1 MDPLSL
7 TTAAITVGT
16 CLKDLVELAL
26 KIKESMDKVGEN
38 KKHLQELTDDVVRT
52 LDGLVNLTAGNEDV
66 FQAPALFMALG
77 GLQQKMKQVLEGC
90 REIPVATDRSQGRTE
105 RFKSRVKRLWNGAE
119 IEAEIKSLKEHT
131 NDCYTKFMLFSTAR
145 TEGKIV
151 QIAKSATRI
160 EDRMIGINERTR
172 EIATSTA
179 RIEQGTGQITDST
192 TRIERE
198 TDQIGER
205 TVQIGHNT
213 AHTQVSAL
221 HGKLEKWLQFPPS
234 MAEKQ
239 HETQKLHHAGTGEW
253 FLNGGQ
259 FREWKGEPRLL
270 WIEGNS
276 GAGKSVL
283 SSVIIRNLFEH
294 RQSAPGGPSSV
305 AYFYFDF
312 GDEKKQLVEVMLRS
326 IILQLSAQS
335 PSDYSALDHLY
346 SSSNGQTLPTYQNL
360 MDVLHELLQEIDHT
374 YIVLDALDEC
384 NEPDLIIQLI
394 SKLRDQ
400 TDSPLHLLF
409 TSQSREMFTAAF
421 KDIPHIILD
430 LKTTRED
437 IERFVAN
444 EIQSK
449 RLKHWARHS
458 AQITTK
464 ILEKSNGMFRMAAC
478 LLVELSRHIFARD
491 PGPVLESL
499 PTDLFEI
506 YDRFLRPIDPAAF
519 SAVEMLEDA
528 LAFDFPDEQQHGVF
542 DPNKK
547 GDYAHPPPVKLVV
560 ILAHASVAEYLV
572 SRGFAEQH
580 HQYDLSQEHSHKFI
594 AQTCVGYLLHF
605 EHAPINDETLPN
617 YPLVQY
623 AAQYWIY
630 HLKGCHDEAILST
643 STMHPLQKDSPQY
656 LAFCRIPAPW
666 YPQIAGV
673 KVLLKN
679 GVDINATG
687 KLEAA
692 SEEASLDSI
701 SLGVHF
707 NAAWGPF
714 SSDLEAVSDRALQAA
729 WSESLPS
736 HATLRGKYG
745 SALQGA
751 SMQGEIEIARLLLEN
766 GADVNATDGKY
777 GNALQS
783 ASINGHIGIVRLL
796 VEKGADLNAP
806 DGTFGN
812 ALQAASSRRGNRET
826 VQFLLDNG
834 ADMNSVSRRYGSA
847 LQAASAC
854 GDTEIVGLLIEKG
867 ADVNIRNGKYGCA
880 LETALKSLDTD
891 IFRLLLDK
899 GADLN
904 AIGGELVQSTLCLA
918 CERGH
923 TEIVLLLLEKGADV
937 NAVGEHGTALRAACF
952 NGAIELVQLLLENG
966 ADVNTAG
973 EYYGYGTALQAASA
987 RGHTKIVLLLLE
999 KGADI
1004 NTTDE
1009 RFGTALQAA
1018 CSDGTIELVRLL
1030 IQKGADVDAAGERGT
1045 ALQRACK
1052 EGHTDV
1058 VRLLIANGA
1067 DVNAQG
1073 GIYGTALQ
1081 AAAAVSGQ
1089 WIVEWISPGHDYRPL
1104 PAFWIPMDAD
1114 ARKAE
1119 IIRLLLKNG
1128 ADVNERTGIHALQRA
1143 TAVGYTQVAQI
1154 LVDNGAYVEVEDLEK
1169 EVTPIIGDNHV
1180 LQCSYR

>member
-26 KIKESMDKVGEN
+26 KIKESTDKVGEN

-90 REIPVATDRSQGRTE
+90 REIPVATDPSQGRTE

-119 IEAEIKSLKEHT
+119 IEAEIKSLQEHT

-160 EDRMIGINERTR
+160 EDRMIGIHERTR
-172 EIATSTA
+172 QIATSTA

-192 TRIERE
+192 TRIERG
-198 TDQIGER
+198 TDQIAER
-205 TVQIGHNT
+205 TVQIGDNT
-213 AHTQVSAL
+213 AHIQVSAL

-253 FLNGGQ
+253 FLNGDQ
-259 FREWKGEPRLL
+259 FREWKGKPRFL

-312 GDEKKQLVEVMLRS
+312 RDEKKQLVEVMLRS

-335 PSDYSALDHLY
+335 PNDYSALDHLY

-360 MDVLHELLQEIDHT
+360 MDVLHELLQEIGHT
-374 YIVLDALDEC
+374 YIVPDALDEC

-421 KDIPHIILD
+421 KDIPHIVLD
-430 LKTTRED
+430 LKTTAED
-437 IERFVAN
+437 IERFVAS
-444 EIQSK
+444 ELRSK

-458 AQITTK
+458 VQITTK

-519 SAVEMLEDA
+519 SAVEMVLCWLVCSARTLTLPELEDA
-528 LAFDFPDEQQHGVF
+528 LAFDFPDEQQNGVF
-542 DPNKK
+542 DPNKR
-547 GDYAHPPPVKLVV
+547 GDYAQQVCELLEGLVKVYDLYEDNDIPTLADGSDDGDLDSPRPVTLVV
-560 ILAHASVAEYLV
+560 ILAHASVAEYLF

-580 HQYDLSQEHSHKFI
+580 HQYDLNQEHSHKFI

-605 EHAPINDETLPN
+605 EHSPLNNETLPN
-617 YPLVQY
+617 YPLARY
-623 AAQYWIY
+623 AAQYWIH
-630 HLKGCHDEAILST
+630 HLKGCQDEAILSI
-643 STMHPLQKDSPQY
+643 STMHLIQMDSPQY
-656 LAFCRIPAPW
+656 LAF
-666 YPQIAGV
+666 Y
-673 KVLLKN
+673 
-679 GVDINATG
+679 
-687 KLEAA
+687 
-692 SEEASLDSI
+692 
-701 SLGVHF
+701 
-707 NAAWGPF
+707 
-714 SSDLEAVSDRALQAA
+714 
-729 WSESLPS
+729 
-736 HATLRGKYG
+736 
-745 SALQGA
+745 
-751 SMQGEIEIARLLLEN
+751 
-766 GADVNATDGKY
+766 GKY

-796 VEKGADLNAP
+796 VEKGADINAT
-806 DGTFGN
+806 DVIFGN
-812 ALQAASSRRGNRET
+812 ALLAASRRWGNRET

-854 GDTEIVGLLIEKG
+854 GDTEIAGLLIEKG
-867 ADVNIRNGKYGCA
+867 ADVNIRNGIYGCA
-880 LETALKSLDTD
+880 LETALESWNTQDGIYDSAMEIRSKNLNTD
-891 IFRLLLDK
+891 IVRLLLNK
-899 GADLN
+899 AADLN
-904 AIGGELVQSTLCLA
+904 AIGGELVQRTFHGA
-918 CERGH
+918 CASGD
-923 TEIVLLLLEKGADV
+923 TEIVLLLLEKRVDV
-937 NAVGEHGTALRAACF
+937 STTEEVGTALQAACS
-952 NGAIELVQLLLENG
+952 NDTIEIVQLLLENG

-973 EYYGYGTALQAASA
+973 GYG
-987 RGHTKIVLLLLE
+987 
-999 KGADI
+999 
-1004 NTTDE
+1004 
-1009 RFGTALQAA
+1009 GTALQAA
-1018 CSDGTIELVRLL
+1018 CSNGIIELVRLL
-1030 IQKGADVDAAGERGT
+1030 IQKGADVNAAGERGT

-1058 VRLLIANGA
+1058 VRLLLANGADLNAAGERGTALQAACSNGTIELVRLLIQERADVNAAGERDTALQTACKEGHTDVVRLLLANGA

-1081 AAAAVSGQ
+1081 ATAGIPGLYIEELTSPGYDYGQRWANSWTLPNAAV
-1089 WIVEWISPGHDYRPL
+1089 HK
-1104 PAFWIPMDAD
+1104 AANACKAAD
-1114 ARKAE
+1114 ARKTE
-1119 IIRLLLKNG
+1119 IIRLLLENA
-1128 ADVNERTGIHALQRA
+1128 ADVNERTGIHALQKA
-1143 TAVGYTQVAQI
+1143 TKAGYTQVVQI
-1154 LVDNGAYVEVEDLEK
+1154 LVDNGAYVEAEDLEK
-1169 EVTPIIGDNHV
+1169 EVN
-1180 LQCSYR
+1180 YRWGHRWM